1 MRRLATDDEL
11 RTRLGDQARLRQQQ
25 VFSVEA
31 YVKGVTD
38 TLIEAIDDSQ
48 APVRAASSP

>member
-1 MRRLATDDEL
+1 
-11 RTRLGDQARLRQQQ
+11 